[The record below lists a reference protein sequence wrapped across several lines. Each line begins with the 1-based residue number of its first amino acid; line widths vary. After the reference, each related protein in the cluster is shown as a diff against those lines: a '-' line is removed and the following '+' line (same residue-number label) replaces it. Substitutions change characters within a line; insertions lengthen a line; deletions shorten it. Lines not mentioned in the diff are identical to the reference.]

1 MNSRRV
7 TLLLMA
13 VNLGLVGTLIYLVYL
28 IQFGPSPG
36 SAPLRTKVITNTVTQ
51 IAVRK
56 INSTNNLL
64 ATIGNRLLNWR
75 SLESTNYAVYIENL
89 RNFGCPEETIR
100 DIIIT
105 DVAKV
110 FARRRANL
118 RAQLHPY
125 RFWETAD
132 ALTGVAGSSPDLDR
146 TLRALAREQ
155 RDLIRDLLGVDLRT
169 EVARYSSDGDY
180 ADQIDSFLSPEKKEQ
195 VQSIVEKYEDLEQE
209 VQWRAG
215 GLFLAEDQEALKDI
229 QRQRRAEL
237 KGILSAEE
245 MEAYDLRHSDTANNM
260 RTQLAGFRP
269 TEEEFRRIF
278 RVQQVFDEQFEQGF
292 DSRDDAA
299 VDLQAR
305 ARQSAQ
311 DSLNDELKKS
321 LGPERFA
328 EYARVQDTDYRV
340 LMQMGERFGLAGDVA
355 TRVYTMKQA
364 AEYFKTQV
372 ESAPN
377 LTDEQRSQAIAGLAR
392 ETERSVA
399 STLGPDAYKAY
410 QRGGGQ
416 WLSNLEV
423 IDENMVPAPP
433 QPTGTT
439 LPYDINLLPI
449 ELRYYLLNPP
459 VFNKPPQ

>member
-1 MNSRRV
+1 M
-7 TLLLMA
+7 MA

-28 IQFGPSPG
+28 LQFGTAPG
-36 SAPLRTKVITNTVTQ
+36 SAQVKTTIITNTVTQ

-75 SLESTNYAVYIENL
+75 SLESTNYPVYIENL

-110 FARRRANL
+110 FARRRAEL
-118 RAQLHPY
+118 RAHLHPY

-146 TLRALAREQ
+146 ALRALAREQ
-155 RDLIRDLLGVDLRT
+155 RDLIRDLLDVDLRT

-180 ADQIDSFLSPEKKEQ
+180 ADQVDGFLSPEKKGL
-195 VQSIVEKYEDLEQE
+195 VQGINEKYEDLEQE

-215 GLFLAEDQEALKDI
+215 GLFLAEDQEALKEI
-229 QRQRRAEL
+229 QRQRRADL
-237 KGILSAEE
+237 KSVLSAEE
-245 MEAYDLRHSDTANNM
+245 LEEYDLRHSDTANNM
-260 RTQLAGFRP
+260 RTQLVGFKP
-269 TEEEFRRIF
+269 TEDEFRRVF
-278 RVQQVFDEQFEQGF
+278 RLQSLFDEQFEQGF

-299 VDLQAR
+299 MDVQAR
-305 ARQSAQ
+305 ARQNAQ
-311 DSLNDELKKS
+311 DSLNDELKGV
-321 LGPERFA
+321 LGADRYN
-328 EYARVQDTDYRV
+328 EYVRVQDTDYRV
-340 LMQMGERFGLAGDVA
+340 LLQMGERFGLSGDVA
-355 TRVYTMKQA
+355 NRVYAMKQA
-364 AEYFKTQV
+364 SELFKAQV
-372 ESAPN
+372 ESNGN
-377 LTDEQRSQAIAGLAR
+377 LTDEQRTQTIAALAR
-392 ETERSVA
+392 ETERAVSG
-399 STLGPDAYKAY
+399 TLGSDAYKAY

-416 WLSNLEV
+416 WLGNLEV
-423 IDENMVPAPP
+423 IDENAVPPPP

-439 LPYDINLLPI
+439 LPYDINLLPP
-449 ELRYYLLNPP
+449 ELKFYLLNPP

>member
-1 MNSRRV
+1 
-7 TLLLMA
+7 MA
-13 VNLGLVGTLIYLVYL
+13 VNLGLVGTLIYLVYHL
-28 IQFGPSPG
+28 QFGPVPG
-36 SAPLRTKVITNTVTQ
+36 SGQVKATIVTNTVTQ

-89 RNFGCPEETIR
+89 RTFGCPEETIR

-110 FARRRANL
+110 FARRRADL

-146 TLRALAREQ
+146 ALRALAREQ

-180 ADQIDSFLSPEKKEQ
+180 ANQIDGFLSPEKKEL
-195 VQSIVEKYEDLEQE
+195 VQSIAERFEDLEQE

-215 GLFLAEDQEALKDI
+215 GLFLPEDQEALKEI

-237 KGILSAEE
+237 KSVLSAEE
-245 MEAYDLRHSDTANNM
+245 LEEYDLRHSETSNNM
-260 RTQLAGFRP
+260 RAQLAGFRP
-269 TEEEFRRIF
+269 TEEEFRQIF
-278 RVQQVFDEQFEQGF
+278 RLQNVFDEQFEQAF
-292 DSRDDAA
+292 DARDDAA
-299 VDLQAR
+299 VELQAR

-311 DSLNDELKKS
+311 DSLSDEVKKT

-328 EYARVQDTDYRV
+328 EYQRVQDTDYRV
-340 LMQMGERFGLAGDVA
+340 LLQMGERFGLSGDVA
-355 TRVYTMKQA
+355 NRVYTMKQA
-364 AEYFKTQV
+364 AEIYKAQV
-372 ESAPN
+372 ESSPN
-377 LTDEQRSQAIAGLAR
+377 LTEEQRNQAVAALAR

-399 STLGPDAYKAY
+399 GTLGSDAFKAY
-410 QRGGGQ
+410 QRSGGQ
-416 WLSNLEV
+416 WLGNLEV
-423 IDENMVPAPP
+423 IDETQVPAPP
-433 QPTGTT
+433 PPVGTT
-439 LPYDINLLPI
+439 LPYDINLLPP
-449 ELRYYLLNPP
+449 ELRFYLLNPP